1 MLQPN
6 ASPRGAG
13 DEGGS
18 AAPPAWEHQSW
29 ECLLDWRAIWGS
41 CARRIASWGVPLRW
55 SASDWREEAKA
66 LALASAWQATRDF
79 DPSRGVPWI
88 VFARSRVLASVRT
101 RHRQERSFARFN
113 SHKAL
118 PARNELPSSDSLHS
132 DLALAVLDS
141 ALSMLSEPDLRLI
154 EHLFWQGGTEAA
166 LSSSLGISQP
176 AVSKRKRAVL
186 RELRRRIREAGG
198 IEEEFWL

>member
-1 MLQPN
+1 MLQLN
-6 ASPRGAG
+6 ASPRG

-18 AAPPAWEHQSW
+18 AAPPARGHQSRDS
-29 ECLLDWRAIWGS
+29 LPDWRAIWGP

-66 LALASAWQATRDF
+66 LALAAVWQATRDF
-79 DPSRGVPWI
+79 DPDRGIAWI
-88 VFARSRVLASVRT
+88 VFARSRVLAGVRT
-101 RHRQERSFARFN
+101 RHRQECSFARYN

-118 PARNELPSSDSLHS
+118 PDRNEFPSSDSFHS
-132 DLALAVLDS
+132 DLALAALQS
-141 ALSMLSEPDLRLI
+141 ALSMLSEPDRRLI
-154 EHLFWQGGTEAA
+154 EYLFWQGGTEAA
-166 LSSSLGISQP
+166 FSSSLGIIQP

-186 RELRRRIREAGG
+186 RELRRRIRDAGG